1 MGCNAVIIIGRQS
14 DTAGVDEKRTTG
26 ELKHIGPVAMPDQND
41 AGSNIPEA
49 FRGRLTGGSYK
60 PATGN
65 LIRCVGKIAVRPGV
79 KTHDTIVQIKPH
91 RQCAKSL
98 ALTLR
103 QVVMGKPVGRP
114 HGFG

>member
-14 DTAGVDEKRTTG
+14 DTAGVDEKRTIG
-26 ELKHIGPVAMPDQND
+26 ELNHVGSVAMSDQND
-41 AGSNIPEA
+41 AGSDIPEA
-49 FRGRLTGGSYK
+49 FRSRLACRTHK
-60 PATGN
+60 PAASDF
-65 LIRCVGKIAVRPGV
+65 IRCIGQIAVRPGV